1 MKVFHVLSAIAVDP
15 AQPPGTEGIQT
26 IIGWFAW
33 IATALGVVGIIIVG
47 ITMFFQN
54 RRGEGG
60 EAAGKLGWVLA
71 GLVLITA
78 ASAIVGVLS

>member
-1 MKVFHVLSAIAVDP
+1 MLDVLSAIAVDP

-26 IIGWFAW
+26 IIGWLAW

-47 ITMFFQN
+47 VTMFFQN

-78 ASAIVGVLS
+78 ASAIVGALT

>member
-1 MKVFHVLSAIAVDP
+1 MLDVLSAIAVDP

-26 IIGWFAW
+26 IIGWVAW

-78 ASAIVGVLS
+78 ASAIVGALT

>member
-1 MKVFHVLSAIAVDP
+1 MVDVLSAIAVDP
-15 AQPPGTEGIQT
+15 AQPPGTGGIQT
-26 IIGWFAW
+26 IIGWLAW

-47 ITMFFQN
+47 VTMFFQN

-78 ASAIVGVLS
+78 ASAIVGALT

>member
-1 MKVFHVLSAIAVDP
+1 MLDVLSAIAVDP
-15 AQPPGTEGIQT
+15 AQPPGTEGILT
-26 IIGWFAW
+26 IIGWVAW
-33 IATALGVVGIIIVG
+33 VATALGVVGIIIVG

-78 ASAIVGVLS
+78 ASAIVGALT

>member
-1 MKVFHVLSAIAVDP
+1 MVDVLSAIAVDP

-26 IIGWFAW
+26 IIGWLAW

-47 ITMFFQN
+47 VTMFFQN

-78 ASAIVGVLS
+78 ASAIVGSLT

>member
-1 MKVFHVLSAIAVDP
+1 MKMIHVLSAIAVDP

-26 IIGWFAW
+26 IIGWVAW

-78 ASAIVGVLS
+78 ASAIVGALT

>member
-1 MKVFHVLSAIAVDP
+1 MSMRQILTAIEYDP

-26 IIGWFAW
+26 IIGWVAW
-33 IATALGVVGIIIVG
+33 VATALGVVGIIGVG

-71 GLVLITA
+71 GLVLVTA
-78 ASAIVGVLS
+78 ASAIVGALT

>member
-1 MKVFHVLSAIAVDP
+1 MVDVLSAIAVDP

-26 IIGWFAW
+26 IIGWLAW

-47 ITMFFQN
+47 VTMFFQN

-78 ASAIVGVLS
+78 ASAIVGALT

>member
-1 MKVFHVLSAIAVDP
+1 MLDVLSAIAVDP

-26 IIGWFAW
+26 IIGWLAW
-33 IATALGVVGIIIVG
+33 IATALGVAGIIIVG
-47 ITMFFQN
+47 VTMFFQN

-78 ASAIVGVLS
+78 ASAIVGALT